1 MEKENEYELENIASV
16 DTDEN
21 KHFLSLAPQNSSRAL
36 EKVDSITKVIDGAVR
51 LALQRTVGVDWVNM
65 GGKWYLQASGVEK
78 IRSVFGLYFRDRKIV
93 KEDFQDGSY
102 AYICSGTAG
111 SKLLD
116 SLYGETT
123 IEVEGMRSSKDGFF
137 SGKDGNKTPDPM
149 DVRKSAYANFTVRAA
164 KALLGFGNYATE
176 DLLKMGV
183 KINQSAKVEY
193 QKGAEGGGNT
203 ALISEA
209 QRKRL
214 FAICKTSGLGEAPL
228 KAYLQKNFKI
238 DSTSKILRSDYEVIC
253 SFAEKGELPEIQTDR
268 NPGEDA

>member
-1 MEKENEYELENIASV
+1 MNGKNEYELENVASI
-16 DTDEN
+16 DADDN
-21 KHFLSLAPQNSSRAL
+21 KNFLSLAPQNSVKAL
-36 EKVDSITKVIDGAVR
+36 EKVDAITKVIDGAVR
-51 LALQRTVGVDWVNM
+51 LALQRTVAVDWVSM

-137 SGKDGNKTPDPM
+137 SSNNREPDPM

-183 KINQSAKVEY
+183 KVNQSAKVDY
-193 QKGAEGGGNT
+193 AKGAEGGGNT

-214 FAICKTSGLGEAPL
+214 FAICKSSGLGEAPL
-228 KAYLQKNFKI
+228 KEYLQAHFKI
-238 DSTSKILRSDYEVIC
+238 DSTSKILRKDYEAIC
-253 SFAEKGELPEIQTDR
+253 NWAEKGELPVIQTDR
-268 NPGEDA
+268 EPGEE